1 MIESSGKRVSVNLT
15 GRDSV
20 SYRVKNPIIRATFT
34 SKAKDNYGAMTID
47 NGSGYAQ
54 IPITSGS
61 HLESSAAPKSEART
75 INRG

>member
-1 MIESSGKRVSVNLT
+1 MIESTGKRVSVTLSGGDT
-15 GRDSV
+15 V
-20 SYRVKNPIIRATFT
+20 SFRPKNPIVRATFT
-34 SKAKDNYGAMTID
+34 SKSKDNYGAMTID